1 MIYLLAVIFVFS
13 VLVFF
18 HELGHFLA
26 AKLFGVR
33 VERFSI
39 GYPPRLF
46 GIQIGETD
54 YCISAI
60 PFGGYVKLSG
70 MVDESLDTEIKGEP
84 WEFNS
89 KPAWQKAIIISAG
102 VMMNVILAIIIL
114 VGILYVKGEP
124 VIPITTVG
132 YVQDG
137 SIAQK
142 VGLQRFDKIVAINQ
156 QPVRTWNEIQ
166 QYYLANLGNDIV
178 FSVDRQG
185 ELIQVVLSRENL
197 GEEGSENLGIS
208 PLIPA
213 VVGEIVPGYPAEK
226 AGLQKGDRIIAI
238 NGQPI
243 QDWLDM
249 TEIVSQNPGKP
260 LQFEVERNNT
270 HLLLE
275 ITPKA
280 VNEVG
285 PDGESK
291 IVGKIGISAIT
302 FVERRP
308 LSFGQAVSKGLQQAQ
323 FTSAMMVKT
332 LYWMVTGK
340 KSAKEVIGG
349 PIMIGKMAGDFA
361 KTGFVNL
368 LELLAYLSLMLA
380 IINIL
385 PLPVLDGGHL
395 VMIIIEGITGKP
407 IPTKVKVAIQQV
419 GMALMLMLILFVI
432 YNDISR
438 IFF

>member
-1 MIYLLAVIFVFS
+1 MIYLLSVIFVFS

-46 GIQIGETD
+46 GVKIGETD

-60 PFGGYVKLSG
+60 PFGGYVKLAG

-102 VMMNVILAIIIL
+102 VIMNVILAIVIL

-137 SIAQK
+137 SVAQK
-142 VGLQRFDKIVAINQ
+142 VGLQRFDKIVAIND
-156 QPVRTWNEIQ
+156 QPVKTWNEIQ
-166 QYYLANLGNDIV
+166 QLYIANLGKEITFTVERDG
-178 FSVDRQG
+178 Q
-185 ELIQVVLSRENL
+185 LLKLVLSRDNL
-197 GEEGSENLGIS
+197 GEEGSENLGIA
-208 PLIPA
+208 PMIPA
-213 VVGEIVPGYPAEK
+213 IVGDVVPGYPAEK
-226 AGLQKGDRIIAI
+226 AGLQKGDKIVAI

-243 QDWLDM
+243 RDWMDM
-249 TEIVSQNPGKP
+249 TDIVSKSAGKP
-260 LQFEVERNNT
+260 LQFQIERNGS
-270 HLLLE
+270 LLTVE
-275 ITPKA
+275 VTPKA

-291 IVGKIGISAIT
+291 IVGKIGISAIA

-308 LSFGQAVSKGLQQAQ
+308 LSFGQALTKGWEQAK

-332 LYWMVTGK
+332 LYWLVTGK

>member
-46 GIQIGETD
+46 GVQIGETD

-60 PFGGYVKLSG
+60 PFGGYVKLAG

-102 VMMNVILAIIIL
+102 VIMNVILAVVIL

-166 QYYLANLGNDIV
+166 QYYLANLGNEIV
-178 FSVDRQG
+178 FTVERNG
-185 ELIQVVLSRENL
+185 EILQLVLSRENL

-208 PLIPA
+208 PMIPA
-213 VVGEIVPGYPAEK
+213 VVGEVVPGYPAEK
-226 AGLQKGDRIIAI
+226 AGLKKGDRIVAI
-238 NGQPI
+238 NGQPV

-249 TEIVSQNPGKP
+249 TDIVSQNPGKP
-260 LQFEVERNNT
+260 LQFEVERDGT
-270 HLLLE
+270 RLTLE

-332 LYWMVTGK
+332 LYWMITGK

-395 VMIIIEGITGKP
+395 VMIIIEGVTGKP